1 MKPEPGLRTGK
12 THNMRLAY
20 RESCLE
26 KKNTSIKSFYYPQR
40 RKEILFCFS
49 RSVIINPLLS
59 LACRVY
65 TPAVKH
71 WRFS

>member
-26 KKNTSIKSFYYPQR
+26 KKIQASRASITPRGEKKYCFASAGVLSL
-40 RKEILFCFS
+40 ILFS
-49 RSVIINPLLS
+49 LL
-59 LACRVY
+59 
-65 TPAVKH
+65 PAVYILPQ
-71 WRFS
+71 